1 MNPDLQ
7 KYLALLPQFL
17 VLLPSALLCYL
28 PMKNCLK
35 FSGRKTVLLCLAVFV
50 PYSAAAAG
58 LCLVTGGDMNYI
70 LLPSFLLFFLFYRYS
85 VRAGFSCALSVFM
98 GVCTLMTFP
107 SQFAYGF
114 DARLYPSSNAAEF
127 SVLGA
132 LFQLGI
138 SCLLAAALSVP
149 CARVYSVL
157 VDKLSYPQVWYP
169 LLTVHGIIFVFNM
182 LMIPHSYENLYTGR
196 VFSMFFAI
204 ETVMLLFFI
213 FLHVIF
219 YHIADVVLKH
229 TELSERSRL
238 LEMQAGQYSRL
249 QSYMRQTRLL
259 RHDFRQSVHIL
270 SALAEEGDLPG
281 LKAHLREYEQR
292 WVNRDTPVNYCANAA
307 LNALFNYYKEI
318 ADTQGIKTEWQLS
331 IPDPLTVS
339 ELDLASL
346 FGNIMENAIA
356 GCMTVP
362 EGERRFALS
371 VEEQQGNCLYIV
383 STNSFNGRSR
393 KSGDGYL
400 STKRNGEGTGLLSI
414 STVAEKYRGCARI
427 TDNGS
432 EFFVDVMLK
441 I

>member
-1 MNPDLQ
+1 MNTYLQ
-7 KYLALLPQFL
+7 KYLALLPQFFI
-17 VLLPSALLCYL
+17 LLPSALLCYL
-28 PMKNCLK
+28 PMKNRLK
-35 FSGRKTVLLCLAVFV
+35 LSRKKTVLLCLAVFV
-50 PYSAAAAG
+50 PYSSAAAG
-58 LCLVTGGDMNYI
+58 LCLVAGTDMNYI

-85 VRAGFSCALSVFM
+85 VRADFSCALSVFV

-107 SQFAYGF
+107 SQFSYGF
-114 DARLYPSSNAAEF
+114 DAWLYPESNAANF
-127 SVLGA
+127 SVWGA

-138 SCLLAAALSVP
+138 SCLLAAFLSVP

-157 VDKLSYPQVWYP
+157 VDKLSYPRVWYP
-169 LLTVHGIIFVFNM
+169 LLAVHGIFFVYNM
-182 LMIPHSYENLYTGR
+182 LMIPHYYENLYAGR
-196 VFSMFFAI
+196 AFKMFLAV
-204 ETVMLLFFI
+204 ETVMLLLFI
-213 FLHVIF
+213 FLHVVF
-219 YHIADVVLKH
+219 YRIADVVLKH
-229 TELSERSRL
+229 AELSERSRL
-238 LEMQAGQYSRL
+238 LEMQAWQYNRL
-249 QSYMRQTRLL
+249 QNYMRQTRLL

-307 LNALFNYYKEI
+307 LNALFNYYKEM
-318 ADTQGIKTEWQLS
+318 ADAQGIKTEWQLS
-331 IPDPLTVS
+331 IPEPLTVS
-339 ELDLASL
+339 ELDLAGL

-356 GCMTVP
+356 GCVTVP

-371 VEEQQGNCLYIV
+371 VEGQGSCLYIV
-383 STNSFNGRSR
+383 STNSFDGRSR

-427 TDNGS
+427 SDNGS